1 MRPILLALFLLPT
14 AAVGQ
19 SLSGD
24 WVFDGPAGV
33 VRLSLSQ
40 EGTTLM
46 GTMLGTDGTRFALQ
60 GDLDGAR
67 ATGSVE
73 VGGGVGWFGLGLV
86 GERIMMVVAEIDE
99 ATGQPDLG
107 SGWELEFS
115 RVAGQQAPSA
125 GEGAGRTAPASPMAA
140 PPPGMGGA
148 PPGAGQPATGAT
160 GAPAESETSPAVRE
174 WLGHLRGKRMSYRDS
189 NNSSDVRGSTGYSER
204 WDAFLCSD
212 GTFLFQQRSRMNI
225 DTEGM
230 MGSSGGN
237 NTARGRWRIVETN
250 GAVYLQYQMEGSEGE
265 QGLLRFENG
274 ATYLDRNRV
283 FVTPDNPHC
292 G

>member
-1 MRPILLALFLLPT
+1 MRLILLALSLSPA

-19 SLSGD
+19 SLAGE
-24 WVFDGPAGV
+24 WVFEGPAGV
-33 VRLSLSQ
+33 VRLTLLQ
-40 EGTTLM
+40 EGTTLT
-46 GTMLGTDGTRFALQ
+46 GTMLGTDGSRFALQ
-60 GDLDGAR
+60 GNLDGAR
-67 ATGSVE
+67 ATGRVE
-73 VGGGVGWFGLGLV
+73 VGGGFGWFGLGLV
-86 GERIMMVVAEIDE
+86 GEQIKMVVAEID

-107 SGWELEFS
+107 TGWELDFT
-115 RVAGQQAPSA
+115 RVAGEQGSTA
-125 GEGAGRTAPASPMAA
+125 GAGAGQTSPASPMGGI
-140 PPPGMGGA
+140 PPGGGA
-148 PPGAGQPATGAT
+148 PATGAGGVPT
-160 GAPAESETSPAVRE
+160 QSETSPAVRE

-189 NNSSDVRGSTGYSER
+189 NNSTDVRGSTGYSER

-225 DTEGM
+225 DTDGM

-265 QGLLRFENG
+265 QGMLRFENG

-283 FVTPDNPHC
+283 LVTPDNPHC
-292 G
+292 R